1 MSHTVEIKDTHFA
14 NFKLLT
20 QAFETLGWEIKE
32 KCKAR
37 TYRSDPARD
46 NIYDF
51 VAVNPSGQFDLGI
64 MEEDGEYKIYG
75 DFYDRSLAQQLG
87 NELSSLKTQY
97 NFKLSKYLLEE
108 QELEYEV
115 EEDEEMIEIKVSA

>member
-1 MSHTVEIKDTHFA
+1 MSHTVQIKETHFA
-14 NFKLLT
+14 NFKLLNS
-20 QAFETLGWEIKE
+20 AFHTLGWEIKE

-51 VAVNPSGQFDLGI
+51 VAVNPNGQFDLGI

-87 NELSSLKTQY
+87 DQLGFLKTQY
-97 NFKLSKYLLEE
+97 NFKLSKALLEE
-108 QELEYEV
+108 QELEYEM
-115 EEDEEMIEIKVSA
+115 EEDEEMIEIKVRA